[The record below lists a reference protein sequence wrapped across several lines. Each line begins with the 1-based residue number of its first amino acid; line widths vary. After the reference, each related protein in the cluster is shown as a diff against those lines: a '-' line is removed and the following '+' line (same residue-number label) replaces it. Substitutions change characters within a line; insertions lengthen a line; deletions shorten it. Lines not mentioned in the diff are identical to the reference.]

1 MANEGKTSGIEMQ
14 DTLFGAMYEIARGVI
29 AQQEYDITKE
39 CKIIEVYLD
48 SKGERTGIY
57 KVKSQDATYDAY
69 AQQGDIYNLDQWVY
83 VQIPNGDYNNN
94 KFIVGQKV
102 DKNDASDVYNLK
114 MPFDNFLGLYN
125 LTLSTPMEEHGYW
138 ANNPTQGVSDDL
150 IAEEDENGL
159 YYPKNGDHVW
169 HWQNIGNTAM
179 YATQIG
185 IEVDITTLLH
195 GFSLVSGNYGFR
207 VVVHG
212 LGYDDEAK
220 DTMKDLTREYYFDT
234 SSMYGNSYAYTMGTT
249 QQCVL
254 DVKNFLRIDS
264 IDLWFWQ
271 DHNFKDEAGSLIPYA
286 GVNTEELA
294 AQLKADIEALKKDD
308 TLTAAEKEKKE
319 QELYLAFS
327 AKISDSAERPNIVFN
342 NLRVLLGLALDQ
354 LSEETVYVYTYDKL
368 KYGADGTAESGEVKT
383 ADRTLNLAWVHKYN
397 NTAELVDTY
406 GALESFDAKV
416 YWYYY
421 DPEWVPEHVE
431 YDYEN
436 PMHRF
441 GGNYWHPYAVDE
453 SIVYDEYAPLEF
465 IVTPDVQKNTSKY
478 KAVIH
483 YNNTYV
489 TSNIITFANVEAV
502 ETNNANLARN
512 DKIIL
517 RISQIR
523 KVKDDG
529 TTILET
535 DDTLGNFFV
544 YDENNAVL
552 TNADNKK
559 FSDVQYFI
567 EPWIKVDL
575 YDPENPAETD
585 DKYGY
590 ERLVDYRDPDT
601 NNLLNFSISWQF
613 PDSMRYTMIKSWGTL
628 DDTFRNESYWN
639 ARSEEQ
645 FARDVY
651 TTRYFQI
658 SPLLDAQYGNND
670 IGAVID
676 IAGMGTFNIKKELIF
691 GQACSFGCEY
701 TPVITISTPTG
712 NSYIDTNTEFEMYCL
727 VYDRQGKLLDE
738 NLRSECEF
746 DWKYIGTRYKPV
758 DNRLHENYMGFIG
771 NVIKGRIT
779 QPYPFVVEVTVKG
792 AAAYDITVRRGIMV
806 GNDSEFMQT
815 HDIMCPNRVEFR
827 SDGQAPIYQSNAFE
841 VIVIKEDG
849 TENELI
855 YPEWKINQEQVLT
868 LKESIS
874 TYPDLVSPIG
884 EYFDKPND
892 NTCYALAFSA
902 HTLNNNSANP
912 NAYAQQWTED
922 LLTDEMFTYISF
934 TYGTATVAQAI
945 AFAQNLYPSS
955 LVNEWDGQ
963 SLSLD
968 EENSA
973 IIAKMIAAGTKDQKN
988 RFTGVMM
995 GDWSEKGD
1003 SSLDVPGLYGFNAG
1017 AQSFGFKTDGTGFIG
1032 PAGEGRIQFDGRNA
1046 LISNS
1051 SKTCYINLNPRRIIE
1066 FMDKD
1071 SYALDNQAWDSVGN
1085 QSYSQYFLYSQAP
1098 RRVNSF
1104 SYTEENGIKTDNSAD
1119 WVADWDQHTDLLW
1132 VKPFMEDAEHDY
1144 FVVDPNYGV
1153 ATTGGIFAR
1162 YGRLGHEYPWI
1173 ISDYGLTQKNIFGR
1187 IFLGNPE
1194 KNLSIG
1200 TNIPTPKF
1208 TATDEEKVVDSNF
1221 YSASFANVNNVIQTG
1236 IRADGYLYTRFATIG
1251 GWYINDYEMY
1261 SVDPNLDSNKD
1272 DTKGFRK
1279 TQKVSDADDTN
1290 YNAEGY
1296 KLDLLNIN
1304 SKDQFIAFNNG
1315 RFVINGKHGWM
1326 GFYSHLNENETYDT
1340 IELTKSPL
1348 AYNMLIDFNEGTIN
1362 FGKDKPSEYNADG
1375 TLINTIPHVKIDGK
1389 DGKAYFAKG
1398 NIIIDG
1404 ENAKIFC
1411 GVPTNPLSTTS
1422 NYMGTLQLADIVI
1435 EALTDDI
1442 DTEPLTA
1449 VFGIEGFYGSDD
1461 RPQETTGDQAQ
1472 LEKFSDI
1479 WSSGGSEYSVT
1490 LDTLYNPNKQY
1501 YTDTSGTRYNPTFS
1515 YSVSIGIGANYVTI
1529 INQSTLITKTG
1540 VAINKDASYTKTFT
1554 RIFSSD
1560 LKEDNTIIDTYG
1572 KWSMDGVEIDDIS
1585 TWGLSINSD
1594 TLTSFTVNIVVT
1606 VSNWQA
1612 KTYYEY
1618 GKSIEDLTEFVKFDI
1633 KTVTSSLS
1641 SAQITYN
1648 PTGIL
1653 SFMQNS
1659 VGMQLYIEDNIK
1671 QQVLLMP
1678 RTNGTGS
1685 GLLYNWDIDAKN
1697 ISVQSQLNVIGA
1709 IQASAIL
1716 MPSTVVA
1723 EDGTVSTAMSLV
1735 ATQAWVDAQ
1744 IVDKVWP
1751 KVVTVNNAASRAMQK
1766 AKAAYN
1772 LAQDAIDDAA
1782 AAAGQAVTD
1791 VTITQESSNNGMCY
1805 FGIVLTKGNG
1815 STVVGSGSV
1824 LKTRAIW
1831 GAHAIHQHNL
1841 TVTMSGTNLKINMGN
1856 VVEGS
1861 AAKDGEIDLD
1871 KVFVRK
1877 ITADGTTGTLSW
1889 EGGES
1894 GSGNFN
1900 IADTEYFKERA
1911 VSAVKM
1917 EALTAGV
1924 GTGAYAYAYNMNDE
1938 KISGKYATCALSLN
1952 SADKKVNL
1960 YYSGSIIASY
1970 DLSSFY
1976 TTAYNAG
1983 WNDCRDAATA
1993 NSITNYSKTSLT
2005 LYTQNSD
2012 GSYSKVSTTYYYKN
2026 GTTTDGYNL
2035 PDAK

>member
-169 HWQNIGNTAM
+169 HWQNVGNTAM

-207 VVVHG
+207 VVVYG

-601 NNLLNFSISWQF
+601 NNLLNFSINWQF

-746 DWKYIGTRYKPV
+746 DWRYIGTRYKPV

-841 VIVIKEDG
+841 VTVIKEDG

-874 TYPDLVSPIG
+874 TYPDLVSPTG
-884 EYFDKPND
+884 GYFNKPDD

-902 HTLNNNSANP
+902 HTLNSNSANP
-912 NAYAQQWTED
+912 NAYAQQWTDD

-1003 SSLDVPGLYGFNAG
+1003 SSLDIPGLYGFNAG

-1051 SKTCYINLNPRRIIE
+1051 AKTCYINLNPRRVTQFISKE
-1066 FMDKD
+1066 DGT
-1071 SYALDNQAWDSVGN
+1071 LDNQAWDSIGN
-1085 QSYSQYFLYSQAP
+1085 QSYSQYFLYSKAP

-1104 SYTEENGIKTDNSAD
+1104 GNETADGNSWTAS
-1119 WVADWDQHTDLLW
+1119 WDQHTDLLW
-1132 VKPFMEDAEHDY
+1132 VKPFMEDSENDY
-1144 FVVDPNYGV
+1144 FLVDPNYGV

-1162 YGRLGHEYPWI
+1162 YGRLGKDYPWI
-1173 ISDYGLTQKNIFGR
+1173 ISDYGLTQKNNFGR

-1194 KNLSIG
+1194 KNLSLG

-1208 TATDEEKVVDSNF
+1208 TTADGEVVVNSNF
-1221 YSASFANVNNVIQTG
+1221 YSASFTNVNNVIQTG

-1279 TQKVSDADDTN
+1279 TQKVSNADDTN

-1304 SKDQFIAFNNG
+1304 SKDQFVAFNNG
-1315 RFVINGKHGWM
+1315 RFVINGKYGWM
-1326 GFYSHLNENETYDT
+1326 GFYSHLNENKTYDT
-1340 IELTKSPL
+1340 IELTKSPS
-1348 AYNMLIDFNEGTIN
+1348 AYNMWIDFENGTIN

-1375 TLINTIPHVKIDGK
+1375 TLIETIPHVRINGT

-1404 ENAKIFC
+1404 ENATIFC
-1411 GVPTNPLSTTS
+1411 GVPVNSLSNTPNTK
-1422 NYMGTLQLADIVI
+1422 GTLQLANILV
-1435 EALTDDI
+1435 EAITAGIAQADLSNVYQLQTNYTSTERGTESTGETD
-1442 DTEPLTA
+1442 
-1449 VFGIEGFYGSDD
+1449 
-1461 RPQETTGDQAQ
+1461 
-1472 LEKFSDI
+1472 LEKFSNI
-1479 WSSGGSEYSVT
+1479 W
-1490 LDTLYNPNKQY
+1490 D
-1501 YTDTSGTRYNPTFS
+1501 SGTRVGFFTTNDGT
-1515 YSVSIGIGANYVTI
+1515 YV
-1529 INQSTLITKTG
+1529 NG
-1540 VAINKDASYTKTFT
+1540 
-1554 RIFSSD
+1554 
-1560 LKEDNTIIDTYG
+1560 
-1572 KWSMDGVEIDDIS
+1572 
-1585 TWGLSINSD
+1585 
-1594 TLTSFTVNIVVT
+1594 
-1606 VSNWQA
+1606 
-1612 KTYYEY
+1612 KTYYKSESKSDVFIPSFSASVVLAPSGIASVTNINSLCSKMELSPLKNTGTFTVMFSRKVTY
-1618 GKSIEDLTEFVKFDI
+1618 GDITEDSGEQDGTLSAWQVDGKDVNLSDYGITLTNSENTTDLTLTAIV
-1633 KTVTSSLS
+1633 TVTVTNWSSSLYEYSESIGDLQPLNKLNLTNITNPNSANPIEMVGTGQLDFTQKYDS
-1641 SAQITYN
+1641 SNAY
-1648 PTGIL
+1648 
-1653 SFMQNS
+1653 
-1659 VGMQLYIEDNIK
+1659 GMRLYIESAATSAASK
-1671 QQVLLMP
+1671 SVLMP
-1678 RTNGTGS
+1678 VGVGTGV
-1685 GLLYNWDIDAKN
+1685 LYNWNIDAKN
-1697 ISVQSQLNVIGA
+1697 MYVQGSATIAISLTAGNI
-1709 IQASAIL
+1709 
-1716 MPSTVVA
+1716 MMA
-1723 EDGTVSTAMSLV
+1723 EERADSGYGLV
-1735 ATQAWVDAQ
+1735 ATQLWVDDY
-1744 IVDKVWP
+1744 IVSQVWP
-1751 KVVTVNNAASRAMQK
+1751 QVITVNNAAAKAMKK

-1772 LAQDAIDDAA
+1772 LAAA
-1782 AAAGQAVTD
+1782 ADEQAAANLAEIEKLAKSAIQKVTYSTD
-1791 VTITQESSNNGMCY
+1791 ASFAGCGTYSFVDGYGNTVVTVITPWRTHGHEYDLSLNTSGVLQLKIKRPHEGAYSDATGLDLGETFYTETEIDTMFEELTASDIP
-1805 FGIVLTKGNG
+1805 FGSEG
-1815 STVVGSGSV
+1815 STVDSYMSTLKNRVNSLIDAV
-1824 LKTRAIW
+1824 NTLKTAFDGHTHAVSVTAGDGSSGYTNPDGSHTHTVN
-1831 GAHAIHQHNL
+1831 GATTSSAD
-1841 TVTMSGTNLKINMGN
+1841 
-1856 VVEGS
+1856 GS
-1861 AAKDGEIDLD
+1861 ANHRHSMPTYVKSVDA
-1871 KVFVRK
+1871 
-1877 ITADGTTGTLSW
+1877 TTGGASDSDSF
-1889 EGGES
+1889 S
-1894 GSGNFN
+1894 G
-1900 IADTEYFKERA
+1900 
-1911 VSAVKM
+1911 
-1917 EALTAGV
+1917 LT
-1924 GTGAYAYAYNMNDE
+1924 
-1938 KISGKYATCALSLN
+1938 KL
-1952 SADKKVNL
+1952 
-1960 YYSGSIIASY
+1960 
-1970 DLSSFY
+1970 
-1976 TTAYNAG
+1976 
-1983 WNDCRDAATA
+1983 
-1993 NSITNYSKTSLT
+1993 
-2005 LYTQNSD
+2005 
-2012 GSYSKVSTTYYYKN
+2012 
-2026 GTTTDGYNL
+2026 
-2035 PDAK
+2035 